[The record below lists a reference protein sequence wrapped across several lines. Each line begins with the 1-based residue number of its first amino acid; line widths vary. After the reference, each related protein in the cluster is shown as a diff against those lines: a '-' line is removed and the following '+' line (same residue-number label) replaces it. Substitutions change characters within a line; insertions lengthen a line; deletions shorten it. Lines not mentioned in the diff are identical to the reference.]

1 LICRIVNSI
10 TIFLLSAAVVVPYG
24 CRTQQSF
31 VKKLHSFYIEKKSGT
46 VKLPVTDTDA
56 GMNDTLL
63 VVYVEATRNDL
74 KWDSAVINGK
84 QYRVIPQLITTGI
97 FEVGF
102 NEKGDPVVMKVA
114 EGHHLYQLQFEATGL
129 YIQQSPENAII
140 HYRYKKKLYK
150 VVLQP
155 PVLLQQ
161 LPPV

>member
-1 LICRIVNSI
+1 M
-10 TIFLLSAAVVVPYG
+10 IFLLSAAVAVPSA

-31 VKKLHSFYIEKKSGT
+31 VKKVHSFYIEKKSGT

-56 GMNDTLL
+56 AMNDTLL
-63 VVYVEATRNDL
+63 VVYVEATANDL

-84 QYRVIPQLITTGI
+84 QYRVIPQLITSGI
-97 FEVGF
+97 FEAGF
-102 NEKGDPVVMKVA
+102 NEKGAPVVMKVA
-114 EGHHLYQLQFEATGL
+114 EGHHLYQLQFEAISL
-129 YIQQSPENAII
+129 QNLKSPEKAII
-140 HYRYKKKLYK
+140 HYRHKKKQYK

>member
-1 LICRIVNSI
+1 MFNSI
-10 TIFLLSAAVVVPYG
+10 AIFLLSAAVAVLSG

-56 GMNDTLL
+56 VINDTLL
-63 VVYVEATRNDL
+63 IVYIEATTNDL
-74 KWDSAVINGK
+74 KWDSAVFKGK

-97 FEVGF
+97 FEAGF
-102 NEKGDPVVMKVA
+102 NEKGEPVVMKVA
-114 EGHHLYQLQFEATGL
+114 EGYYLYQLQFEAKGL
-129 YIQQSPENAII
+129 QNFRSADDAII
-140 HYRYKKKLYK
+140 HYRYKKQHYK